1 MEIWKFISDK
11 LNKNQKLVLL
21 LVIDSNGSSP
31 GRKGFKMAI
40 AEDSELS
47 GSIGGGVMEYNLV
60 EKARKHFQNPL
71 PIFSLMQDHAAEH
84 SKASTGMICSGN
96 QQVAFYP
103 LESKYLP
110 VIEKILQSESGSL
123 IFNEEGI
130 QFISEELKEAHSEIQ
145 SENKWAFY
153 ERLGFAQKLY
163 VFGAGHVSM
172 AVSKLFR
179 DLGFYITVFDNR
191 TEDLN
196 TFKNNDFA
204 HHKTII
210 DYNNVAEFVP
220 EGDHIYVMIMT
231 FAHKADQKILSQ
243 LLEKKVKYLGMM
255 GSEKKVDTIFS
266 NLKKEGINETLLKN
280 VDAPI
285 GIPIKSQTPEEIAVS
300 IAAKVIQ
307 VKNG

>member
-1 MEIWKFISDK
+1 MEIWKFISEK
-11 LNKNQKLVLL
+11 LKENQKLVLL

-40 AEDSELS
+40 AEDGELS

-71 PIFSLMQDHAAEH
+71 SIFSLMQDHAAEH

-103 LESKYLP
+103 LELKDLSL
-110 VIEKILQSESGSL
+110 VEDILQSESGHL

-130 QFISEELKEAHSEIQ
+130 QFILEELEEVHTEIQ
-145 SENKWAFY
+145 SEDKWTFY
-153 ERLGFAQKLY
+153 ERLGYAQKLY

-172 AVSKLFR
+172 AVSKLFK

-191 TEDLN
+191 NEDLN
-196 TFKNNDFA
+196 TFKNNNFA
-204 HHKTII
+204 HEKKII
-210 DYNNVAEFVP
+210 DYNHAADYIP

-231 FAHKADQKILSQ
+231 FSHKADQKLLAQ
-243 LLEKKVKYLGMM
+243 LLAKKVIYLGMM
-255 GSEKKVDTIFS
+255 GSDKKVDTIFS
-266 NLKKEGINETLLKN
+266 NLRKEGVSENLLAR

-285 GIPIKSQTPEEIAVS
+285 GLPIKSQTPEEIAVS
-300 IAAKVIQ
+300 IAAKVIL